1 MDRKYVIQ
9 KGDTLSEIAQK
20 LKIDMEQL
28 AKENNIKNKRKIFIG
43 QELKLPSSKLP
54 LPEQVS
60 KAMTEAT
67 KFMTGKKSPVAAV
80 QAYHMLKVPT
90 NIKQFLYDLS
100 GGQKVITEKDVHEDE
115 LKALKNSVIS
125 AKKRGS
131 NIMEYVDHGTG
142 TKYKDVSGQMSNVS
156 LLGLLGKLTDPAYSM
171 KTFIGQGAI
180 TENPKGETLVT
191 DRFNYNDAVD
201 GTFMDY
207 LKDARRAG
215 RSIYTQ
221 MRTLGR
227 HYGSGPGE
235 GSPVVINLGKL

>member
-1 MDRKYVIQ
+1 MGKKYVIQ

-20 LKIDMEQL
+20 LKVDMEQL
-28 AKENNIKNKRKIFIG
+28 AKANNIKNKRKIFIG
-43 QELKLPSSKLP
+43 QELKLPDSKLP

-60 KAMTEAT
+60 KAMTEAK
-67 KFMTGKKSPVAAV
+67 KFMTGKKSPVPAV
-80 QAYHMLKVPT
+80 QAYNMLVPT

-100 GGQKVITEKDVHEDE
+100 GGQRVITEKDVHKNE
-115 LKALKNSVIS
+115 LESLKNSVLS

-131 NIMEYVDHGTG
+131 NIVEYVDHGT
-142 TKYKDVSGQMSNVS
+142 TTEPNKYKDVSGQMSNVS
-156 LLGLLGKLTDPAYSM
+156 LLGKLTDPAYSM

-207 LKDARRAG
+207 LKDARKAG
-215 RSIYTQ
+215 RSIYSQ